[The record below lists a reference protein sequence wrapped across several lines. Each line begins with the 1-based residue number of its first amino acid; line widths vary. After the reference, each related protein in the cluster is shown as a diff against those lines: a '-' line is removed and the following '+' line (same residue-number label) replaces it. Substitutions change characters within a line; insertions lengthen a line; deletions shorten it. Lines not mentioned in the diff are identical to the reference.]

1 MTIIK
6 RLFAFT
12 LIISL
17 LILTSCSPL
26 FFKNKSKKIVG
37 EVMYVSRNP
46 YGLEDPE
53 NAQHYYLYVRPIEK
67 SKKTEWILFDVDFD
81 TKMESVFSKNL
92 ENMPELAIGAT
103 VEIRFEMDMEKQG
116 FSFIQYQANSI
127 KLRVMDSAETID
139 NPNFDL
145 VFDENYLSNCSGS
158 SRQKTG
164 KLIHIAEVDTPES
177 GYIFYVDEGWST
189 LARYWFSSNLITD
202 SEIIEIIENSA
213 TGCEV
218 EVFGRE
224 AYPFYNRDIREG
236 YSVKL
241 AK

>member
-1 MTIIK
+1 MKKTSISVLILVLLLVPMLSLYSCDVGAKTII
-6 RLFAFT
+6 
-12 LIISL
+12 
-17 LILTSCSPL
+17 
-26 FFKNKSKKIVG
+26 G
-37 EVMYVSRNP
+37 EIMYVKVNP

-67 SKKTEWILFDVDFD
+67 SKKTEWILFDVDID

-189 LARYWFSSNLITD
+189 LAR
-202 SEIIEIIENSA
+202 
-213 TGCEV
+213 
-218 EVFGRE
+218 
-224 AYPFYNRDIREG
+224 
-236 YSVKL
+236 
-241 AK
+241 